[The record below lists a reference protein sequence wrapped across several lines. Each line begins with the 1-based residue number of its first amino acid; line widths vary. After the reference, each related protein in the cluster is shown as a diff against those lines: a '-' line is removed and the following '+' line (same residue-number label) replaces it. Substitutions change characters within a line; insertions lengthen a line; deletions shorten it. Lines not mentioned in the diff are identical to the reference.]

1 MVKMLL
7 ECQNAFSGRR
17 QILDATLIVHE
28 VIEMRKRSSRLGLV
42 CNLDMEKA
50 DAM

>member
-1 MVKMLL
+1 MLF
-7 ECQNAFSGRR
+7 ECQNAFSGGR
-17 QILDATLIVHE
+17 QILGATSIAYE

-42 CNLDMEKA
+42 CNLDKEKV